1 MKYEHKLICDLNE
14 KWNVVALF
22 VSFAGY
28 LWLRTGSRPTVGS
41 SRIRSW
47 GSCRSAT
54 AKDTL
59 LCCPP
64 LQPSNTYVS
73 DHAGLQK
80 TSCDVDQSLW
90 RQIHDHDVS
99 IRHLTDV
106 YLFFLYKTFSDV
118 HKFSV
123 QFHGPLTIECQTY
136 CTTVQGLIQDQ
147 THIQQFYS
155 LPTVRRAEHVSSVTP
170 QDSSWYNERYLFKV
184 HSISFTRLYI
194 TVKLTIQC
202 ISILIYQD
210 WSSSLLPGS
219 GYLFNHW
226 ECEQGS
232 NGRRAMWVLPSIR
245 QPIADSLLEL
255 SQSKLNQ

>member
-1 MKYEHKLICDLNE
+1 MKRCGLVCQFCG
-14 KWNVVALF
+14 WV
-22 VSFAGY
+22 GY

-80 TSCDVDQSLW
+80 TSCDVNQSLW
-90 RQIHDHDVS
+90 RKIHAHDEHDVS
-99 IRHLTDV
+99 IRHLRDV
-106 YLFFLYKTFSDV
+106 YLFFLYKRFSDV
-118 HKFSV
+118 HTFSV

-147 THIQQFYS
+147 TPETYIQQFYS

-170 QDSSWYNERYLFKV
+170 QDSSWYNVRYLFKV
-184 HSISFTRLYI
+184 DSISFTRLYI

-219 GYLFNHW
+219 RYLCNHW
-226 ECEQGS
+226 ECGQGS
-232 NGRRAMWVLPSIR
+232 NGRRVMWVLASIR
-245 QPIADSLLEL
+245 
-255 SQSKLNQ
+255 